1 MSFILDALRK
11 SDTERQQQAAPGL
24 ATTVQ
29 RTQGGK
35 PSIWIPLLTAVLILN
50 AAVLTWFLLTDA
62 GETTAEPTAAAAT
75 PATPAAT
82 ADTRSLR
89 EEVEPKPDTMAPAA
103 AATPPPAA
111 REPVVAVAQEPAPPI
126 GRDAA
131 AAVIAATPEQPDA
144 NTDTIRPGL
153 PGFQQL
159 LAGGI
164 ISVSPLHL
172 DIHVFAGEPSKRF
185 VFINMAKYREGDRLT
200 EGPVLEEITDDGVI
214 LNHQGNRFTLE
225 RN

>member
-62 GETTAEPTAAAAT
+62 DDTTANPAAAAAP
-75 PATPAAT
+75 PATPAAK
-82 ADTRSLR
+82 AATRSLR
-89 EEVEPKPDTMAPAA
+89 DEVEPTPDTMVRAP

-111 REPVVAVAQEPAPPI
+111 REPVVAVAPEPAPPI

-131 AAVIAATPEQPDA
+131 PAVIAATPEQPD
-144 NTDTIRPGL
+144 TDTIRAGL
-153 PGFQQL
+153 PGFEQL

-185 VFINMAKYREGDRLT
+185 VFINMTKYREGDRLT